1 MDAPVGVIASRPDAP
16 DLTDRQADE
25 WRAIVG
31 AMRPDYFSR
40 SHYPL
45 LSQLCRHIVAA
56 NRVAQLVEAVCK
68 KRRLDCAELASLLA
82 LQASES
88 SSIARLCRQL
98 RLSPQSIYRADSTK
112 QRPVS
117 VLSAPWDYGKKIST
131 TPK

>member
-1 MDAPVGVIASRPDAP
+1 MDGPNRVIASRPDAP
-16 DLTDRQADE
+16 YDLTDQQADE

-45 LSQLCRHIVAA
+45 LSQLCRHTVAA
-56 NRVAQLVEAVCK
+56 NRVAQLVESAC
-68 KRRLDCAELASLLA
+68 RRRKLDRTELASLLA
-82 LQASES
+82 MQASES

-98 RLSPQSIYRADSTK
+98 RLTHQSLYRADSTK

-117 VLSAPWDYGKKIST
+117 ILNAPWDVGKKTS
-131 TPK
+131 